1 MQILKGFYIRIR
13 PKYPYPNLQLLLQVD
28 FANKMVGGGV
38 LGQGL
43 VQEEIRLVEEPK
55 NRLSEIFL
63 DWTMY
68 DPEPVC
74 FFLCRIQQ

>member
-1 MQILKGFYIRIR
+1 MQILKGLIIRIR

-43 VQEEIRLVEEPK
+43 VQEEIRLVEGPERK
-55 NRLSEIFL
+55 RLDDSKTERYI
-63 DWTMY
+63 
-68 DPEPVC
+68 
-74 FFLCRIQQ
+74 